1 MKLKKLKIFWNKM
14 GSMGCKCSSLN
25 APGTENPL
33 SHSILKMEYLMGP
46 RSLETKEGVVRSQ
59 IQINAKDQ
67 DEDFPNDAAVAG
79 VASVSSKVP

>member
-1 MKLKKLKIFWNKM
+1 MQPLASNISHHSNT
-14 GSMGCKCSSLN
+14 C
-25 APGTENPL
+25 GTVVFFFN
-33 SHSILKMEYLMGP
+33 YF
-46 RSLETKEGVVRSQ
+46 LETKEVVVRNQ

>member
-1 MKLKKLKIFWNKM
+1 M
-14 GSMGCKCSSLN
+14 GSIDCKWFCLN

-46 RSLETKEGVVRSQ
+46 RSLVTKEGVVRSQ

-79 VASVSSKVP
+79 VASVRNKVP